1 MMSFLRKIWVVLF
14 AFMIF
19 GMLTWVPVDKYQ
31 KSYMNKLHQ
40 EKAKPQKRVDDA
52 YKYVEKVEEGA
63 IDTAPQKTV
72 RVRPKKHIRQG
83 RKPFFARD
91 RKNPNIL
98 YPYKD

>member
-1 MMSFLRKIWVVLF
+1 MMSFLKKMWVILF
-14 AFMIF
+14 AFTIF
-19 GMLTWVPVDKYQ
+19 GMLAWVPVDKYQ

-63 IDTAPQKTV
+63 IDMTSQETIQVKS
-72 RVRPKKHIRQG
+72 KKNARTG
-83 RKPFFARD
+83 RKPFFVRD
-91 RKNPNIL
+91 KNNPNIL

>member
-1 MMSFLRKIWVVLF
+1 MANTYENYLETPKS
-14 AFMIF
+14 
-19 GMLTWVPVDKYQ
+19 LTFEQ
-31 KSYMNKLHQ
+31 MNKLHQ

-83 RKPFFARD
+83 RKPFFVRD

>member
-1 MMSFLRKIWVVLF
+1 MSFLRKIWVVLF

-19 GMLTWVPVDKYQ
+19 GMLAWVPVDKYQ
-31 KSYMNKLHQ
+31 KLYMNKLHQ
-40 EKAKPQKRVDDA
+40 KKAKPQKRVDDA

-63 IDTAPQKTV
+63 IDATPQKPV
-72 RVRPKKHIRQG
+72 HRHRRHIRGG
-83 RKPFFARD
+83 RKPFFVRD

>member
-19 GMLTWVPVDKYQ
+19 GMLAWVPVDKYQ

-40 EKAKPQKRVDDA
+40 EKAKPQKRVDEA
-52 YKYVEKVEEGA
+52 YKYVEKVEDGA
-63 IDTAPQKTV
+63 IDVTPQKPV
-72 RVRPKKHIRQG
+72 HRPRRHFRAG
-83 RKPFFARD
+83 RKPFFVRD
-91 RKNPNIL
+91 KNNPNIL

>member
-19 GMLTWVPVDKYQ
+19 GMLAWVPVDKYQ

-63 IDTAPQKTV
+63 IDTTSQETIQVKS
-72 RVRPKKHIRQG
+72 KKNARTG
-83 RKPFFARD
+83 RKTFFVRD
-91 RKNPNIL
+91 KNNPNIL